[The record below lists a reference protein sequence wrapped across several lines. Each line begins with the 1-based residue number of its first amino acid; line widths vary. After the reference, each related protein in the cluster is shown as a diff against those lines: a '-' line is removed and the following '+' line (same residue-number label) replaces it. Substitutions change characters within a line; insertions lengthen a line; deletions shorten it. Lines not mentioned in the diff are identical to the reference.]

1 MGLFDRTPGKSGA
14 SGDDASTTPSGR
26 VDHGDDDLFDAI
38 DAADGIDVPDVT
50 RPLDVP
56 RAETPAHPEPT
67 EPAEVSAVAD
77 HGDDQAPEG
86 EPDPA
91 DPADPA
97 DATDLTD
104 PVSPAKPKRDIY
116 AVSGRARPQRI
127 EPRSAEPVRPQELTD
142 DTKTEVFGAA
152 GVDPA
157 YTGANPGAEDQ
168 NQTLVFGGQA
178 GASGRATYGT
188 DGTVGTVGTD
198 GTGAPS
204 AAAGDGQESA
214 ETSVF
219 AVGPAGTRPAEDAPV
234 TTPVSPVFPDDPRTD
249 ADPAAADTPAGDPR
263 RGTLDFGLFL
273 LRVVIG
279 GLLVVRGLQTL
290 FAFGGDP
297 GISALEQTL
306 SAYSVADIL
315 AVALP
320 VAQIVAG
327 GLLVFGLLT
336 PVGGA
341 LTVAVAGFLALHNV
355 SLWDSGYWPYTLSPQ
370 VQYWGLTGLAG
381 LVLTFTG
388 PGRYSA
394 DVSRGWATRPLAS
407 AWVFFVVGLAGAA
420 GLWLAVGGGSPF

>member
-1 MGLFDRTPGKSGA
+1 MGLFDRKPDKAGT

-26 VDHGDDDLFDAI
+26 VDHDDDLFDAVESV
-38 DAADGIDVPDVT
+38 DGIDVPDVT

-56 RAETPAHPEPT
+56 RSDKPAAEKPGAPEPSEPTEAPATDDRGDGQAGVGEPEPT
-67 EPAEVSAVAD
+67 EPAE
-77 HGDDQAPEG
+77 
-86 EPDPA
+86 
-91 DPADPA
+91 
-97 DATDLTD
+97 
-104 PVSPAKPKRDIY
+104 PAKPKRDIY

-127 EPRSAEPVRPQELTD
+127 EPRSAEPASPPDTAD
-142 DTKTEVFGAA
+142 DTRTEVFGAA
-152 GVDPA
+152 AVDPA
-157 YTGANPGAEDQ
+157 YTGAGADAGAEDQ
-168 NQTLVFGGQA
+168 NQTLAFGGPA
-178 GASGRATYGT
+178 GTSGRATYGA
-188 DGTVGTVGTD
+188 D
-198 GTGAPS
+198 APDYAGVTS
-204 AAAGDGQESA
+204 APAGDARESA

-219 AVGPAGTRPAEDAPV
+219 AVGTAGTPTTEDGAVP
-234 TTPVSPVFPDDPRTD
+234 TPVSPVFPDESRSD
-249 ADPAAADTPAGDPR
+249 ADADATAASGGDPR

-279 GLLVVRGLQTL
+279 AILAVRGLQTL

-297 GISALEQTL
+297 GISAFEQTL
-306 SAYSVADIL
+306 SAYSFADIL

-388 PGRYSA
+388 PGRYAA
-394 DVSRGWATRPLAS
+394 DISRGWATRPLAS

-420 GLWLAVGGGSPF
+420 GLWLAVGGGNPF

>member
-1 MGLFDRTPGKSGA
+1 MRRRANRTRLTRL
-14 SGDDASTTPSGR
+14 TT
-26 VDHGDDDLFDAI
+26 
-38 DAADGIDVPDVT
+38 T
-50 RPLDVP
+50 
-56 RAETPAHPEPT
+56 
-67 EPAEVSAVAD
+67 
-77 HGDDQAPEG
+77 
-86 EPDPA
+86 DP
-91 DPADPA
+91 
-97 DATDLTD
+97 TD

-127 EPRSAEPVRPQELTD
+127 EPRSAEPARPQEPAD
-142 DTKTEVFGAA
+142 DTRTEVFGAA
-152 GVDPA
+152 AVDPA
-157 YTGANPGAEDQ
+157 YTGANTAADDQ
-168 NQTLVFGGQA
+168 NQTLAFGGPV
-178 GASGRATYGT
+178 GASGRATHGT
-188 DGTVGTVGTD
+188 A
-198 GTGAPS
+198 GTGAPDYAGAPS
-204 AAAGDGQESA
+204 ASAGDAQESA

-219 AVGPAGTRPAEDAPV
+219 AVGTAGTPPAEDAPV
-234 TTPVSPVFPDDPRTD
+234 TTPVSPVFPDDPRTA
-249 ADPAAADTPAGDPR
+249 ADPAAADAPAGDPR

-306 SAYSVADIL
+306 SAYNVADIL

-341 LTVAVAGFLALHNV
+341 LTVALAGFLALHNV

-420 GLWLAVGGGSPF
+420 GLWLAVGGGNPF

>member
-1 MGLFDRTPGKSGA
+1 MSRRRPTTVTVMRRRANRT
-14 SGDDASTTPSGR
+14 R
-26 VDHGDDDLFDAI
+26 R
-38 DAADGIDVPDVT
+38 T
-50 RPLDVP
+50 RLTRLTRLTRRTRSVP
-56 RAETPAHPEPT
+56 RNR
-67 EPAEVSAVAD
+67 
-77 HGDDQAPEG
+77 
-86 EPDPA
+86 
-91 DPADPA
+91 
-97 DATDLTD
+97 
-104 PVSPAKPKRDIY
+104 KRDIY

-127 EPRSAEPVRPQELTD
+127 EPRSTEPARPQEPAD
-142 DTKTEVFGAA
+142 DTRTEVFGAA
-152 GVDPA
+152 AVDPA
-157 YTGANPGAEDQ
+157 YTGANTGADDQ
-168 NQTLVFGGQA
+168 NQTLAFGGPV
-178 GASGRATYGT
+178 GASGRDTYGT
-188 DGTVGTVGTD
+188 DGTAGTAGTA
-198 GTGAPS
+198 GTGAPDYAGAPS
-204 AAAGDGQESA
+204 ASAGDAQESA

-219 AVGPAGTRPAEDAPV
+219 AVGTAGTPPAEDAPV

-249 ADPAAADTPAGDPR
+249 ADPAAADAPAGDPR

-306 SAYSVADIL
+306 SAYNVADIL

-341 LTVAVAGFLALHNV
+341 LTVALAGFLALHNV

-420 GLWLAVGGGSPF
+420 GLWLAVGGGNPF